1 MPMSIRI
8 SSSEEEGFWG
18 VREEVVSFVL
28 NDEDLVSSLMTAA
41 AQLLSLKRA
50 SNRTSLIEAKAQ
62 RQQMKKIEERI
73 KPRRSAVFAVFIMV
87 ICAVNRGVVL

>member
-1 MPMSIRI
+1 MPMSIRM
-8 SSSEEEGFWG
+8 SSSEEEEFWG